1 MFLLVTL
8 LYLFLELENFFW
20 QAAYL
25 FEIESKCFLSNVNN
39 KKTETKYYL
48 SRSRDEIVVWVFET
62 QEEFARSSTS
72 HSSLHFW
79 FDQTG
84 HSDGA
89 CYEVSL
95 TCRLQQHVQDDLTIC

>member
-39 KKTETKYYL
+39 NKTETKYYL
-48 SRSRDEIVVWVFET
+48 SHSSVEIVVWAFKTWEEVF
-62 QEEFARSSTS
+62 QELDISFVFGF
-72 HSSLHFW
+72 L
-79 FDQTG
+79 
-84 HSDGA
+84 
-89 CYEVSL
+89 V
-95 TCRLQQHVQDDLTIC
+95 